1 MKSFPSFEQRNRRP
15 RECSALPTISTRL
28 GLAGLILATAALM
41 PACSG
46 NGANGANG
54 GNAAAPPF
62 IPAAPVSVARATL
75 KTVPMEVRVI
85 GNGEAYSTVTVR
97 AQIDGRLE
105 RVYFTEGQDVN
116 AGDLLFTIDPRPYQA
131 RLQQAQANLA
141 RDEAQAKNAQS
152 QVERYTQLYQSGIV
166 SKDQYEQFHTN
177 AEALAAAVRADQA
190 AVEDAQILL
199 GYCTIRAPIGGRTG
213 NLMVHPGNA
222 IKANDAGLVVINQ
235 VEPIYVDFSVP
246 EQYLPDIKRYFGR
259 GRLAVRALVPREQG
273 RPADGFLS
281 FVNNNVDTN
290 TGTILLKGTF
300 NNADHR
306 LWPGQ
311 FVNVVLRLSQQ
322 ANAVVVPTQAVQTG
336 QNGNYLFAVKP
347 DNTVE
352 MRPVSPG
359 GAFEG
364 FTVIQKGIKA
374 GETVVTDGQ
383 LRLFPGAKVEVK
395 GS

>member
-1 MKSFPSFEQRNRRP
+1 MKSFPSFEQWNRRP
-15 RECSALPTISTRL
+15 TECSALPAISTRL

-105 RVYFTEGQDVN
+105 RAYFTEGQDVN

-222 IKANDAGLVVINQ
+222 IKANGDNPSG
-235 VEPIYVDFSVP
+235 
-246 EQYLPDIKRYFGR
+246 EQ
-259 GRLAVRALVPREQG
+259 
-273 RPADGFLS
+273 
-281 FVNNNVDTN
+281 
-290 TGTILLKGTF
+290 
-300 NNADHR
+300 
-306 LWPGQ
+306 
-311 FVNVVLRLSQQ
+311 
-322 ANAVVVPTQAVQTG
+322 
-336 QNGNYLFAVKP
+336 
-347 DNTVE
+347 
-352 MRPVSPG
+352 
-359 GAFEG
+359 
-364 FTVIQKGIKA
+364 IKA
-374 GETVVTDGQ
+374 GLEKVSDFKTGVSDPITYSPEYHAGLKSAPLYQVEDASRIDDAFDMVANGLQ
-383 LRLFPGAKVEVK
+383 FLVGRLRHVCRRGPDR
-395 GS
+395 

>member
-1 MKSFPSFEQRNRRP
+1 M
-15 RECSALPTISTRL
+15 
-28 GLAGLILATAALM
+28 
-41 PACSG
+41 
-46 NGANGANG
+46 
-54 GNAAAPPF
+54 
-62 IPAAPVSVARATL
+62 
-75 KTVPMEVRVI
+75 
-85 GNGEAYSTVTVR
+85 
-97 AQIDGRLE
+97 
-105 RVYFTEGQDVN
+105 
-116 AGDLLFTIDPRPYQA
+116 
-131 RLQQAQANLA
+131 
-141 RDEAQAKNAQS
+141 
-152 QVERYTQLYQSGIV
+152 
-166 SKDQYEQFHTN
+166 
-177 AEALAAAVRADQA
+177 
-190 AVEDAQILL
+190 
-199 GYCTIRAPIGGRTG
+199 
-213 NLMVHPGNA
+213 
-222 IKANDAGLVVINQ
+222 
-235 VEPIYVDFSVP
+235 
-246 EQYLPDIKRYFGR
+246 
-259 GRLAVRALVPREQG
+259 
-273 RPADGFLS
+273 
-281 FVNNNVDTN
+281 
-290 TGTILLKGTF
+290 LKGTF